1 MNNNWLSI
9 IENRLDELTAN
20 SNSLHPSVLEAMRY
34 SLLDAG
40 KRVRPT
46 LTLAFCEAL
55 GGNIDNAV
63 DFACAVEMIHTYS
76 LIHDDLPCM
85 DNDDMRRGK
94 PSCHKAFDE
103 ATALLAGDALLTLAF
118 QTLAECD
125 KQPDSIKIKAI
136 KALSTLSGV
145 AGMIGGQ
152 VIDLDSEDKQVT
164 LETLIAMDTGKTC
177 ALIEAACVMGCLC
190 AGGDDYDPV
199 NAAKAFSHGVGM
211 AFQIVD
217 DILDVTSDEAT
228 LGKPVDSDSANNK
241 STYVSFMG
249 IDGAKAEAARYTGEA
264 IAAIESLGSKADFL
278 KDFARKLLYRIS

>member
-1 MNNNWLSI
+1 MNSNWLSI
-9 IENRLDELTAN
+9 IENRLDELTSN
-20 SNSLHPSVLEAMRY
+20 SNALHPSVLEAMRY

-55 GGNIDNAV
+55 GGNINSAI

-85 DNDDMRRGK
+85 DDDDMRRGK

-118 QTLAECD
+118 QTLSECD
-125 KQPDSIKIKAI
+125 KQPDSVKIKAI
-136 KALSTLSGV
+136 QALSKLSGV

-164 LETLIAMDTGKTC
+164 LETLITMDSGKTC
-177 ALIEAACVMGCLC
+177 ALIEAACVLGCLC
-190 AGGDDYDPV
+190 AGGDDDAV
-199 NAAKAFSHGVGM
+199 NAAMAYSHGVGM

-249 IDGAKAEAARYTGEA
+249 IEGAKNEAAKYTREA
-264 IAAIESLGSKADFL
+264 VAAIESFGKNAEFL

>member
-9 IENRLDELTAN
+9 IENRLDKLTADCN
-20 SNSLHPSVLEAMRY
+20 ALHPSVLEAMRY

-85 DNDDMRRGK
+85 DDDDMRRGK
-94 PSCHKAFDE
+94 PSCHKAFGE

-125 KQPDSIKIKAI
+125 KQPDNVKIKAI
-136 KALSTLSGV
+136 KILSKLSGV

-152 VIDLDSEDKQVT
+152 VIDLDSEDKPVS
-164 LETLIAMDTGKTC
+164 LETLIAMDSGKTC
-177 ALIEAACVMGCLC
+177 ALIEAACVLGCLC
-190 AGGDDYDPV
+190 AGGYDDAV
-199 NAAKAFSHGVGM
+199 NTAKAYSHGVGM

-264 IAAIESLGSKADFL
+264 VAAIESLGSKADYL
-278 KDFARKLLYRIS
+278 KDFAQKLLYRIS